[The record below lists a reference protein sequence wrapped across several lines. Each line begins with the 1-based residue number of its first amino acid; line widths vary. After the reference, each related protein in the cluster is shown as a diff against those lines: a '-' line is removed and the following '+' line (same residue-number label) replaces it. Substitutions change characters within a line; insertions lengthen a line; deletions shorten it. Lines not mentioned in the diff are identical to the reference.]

1 MAGVGG
7 TRERWGAAR
16 GRVREVAC
24 DESGSDG
31 ENLLGGNTDVFAHAS
46 VALPVDVA
54 AECVREIRHRIRSP
68 AEEYKA
74 NHLLREK
81 HRAVL
86 VWLLAAGG
94 PIHGR
99 AHVHLTE
106 KAFLVVD
113 RAVGLL
119 LGDPADA
126 VSLYR
131 QGPEVFGADAWREFL
146 VAANALLRVR
156 PGGQRD
162 TGRDAAPAAG
172 YAPCA
177 AREGSPLAGETP
189 DAAGEVSSRAGEA
202 SDAPEDAFFATV
214 DALVRAAPGSE
225 AARILRRLAAHRYRA
240 DAYRTRMRAAPA
252 LFPVLNPLFPALRY
266 TAAHWSADG
275 LPVVLVHDRQ
285 NALTPGRIARIVQ
298 SARRD
303 GIELHGLRLVDSRD
317 DARVQIADFLA
328 GIGRRIASD
337 ELAGTGDR
345 ELTACLRPYVAAGSV
360 WGDARSWARLAPA
373 GENPGRA
380 AEINSGV

>member
-1 MAGVGG
+1 M
-7 TRERWGAAR
+7 
-16 GRVREVAC
+16 AC

-31 ENLLGGNTDVFAHAS
+31 ENLLAGNTDVFAHAS
-46 VALPVDVA
+46 VSLPVDVA

-106 KAFLVVD
+106 KAFLVAD

-119 LGDPADA
+119 LGDPVDA
-126 VSLYR
+126 VSLYG

-156 PGGQRD
+156 AGGPRD
-162 TGRDAAPAAG
+162 TGGQGVPPAAD
-172 YAPCA
+172 AP
-177 AREGSPLAGETP
+177 RPTGDGSPGAGGAP
-189 DAAGEVSSRAGEA
+189 HAAGEPALATPG
-202 SDAPEDAFFATV
+202 DAFFATV
-214 DALVRAAPGSE
+214 DALIGAAPGSR
-225 AARILRRLAAHRYRA
+225 AAGILRRLAAHRREA
-240 DAYRTRMRAAPA
+240 DAYRTRMRAAPP
-252 LFPVLNPLFPALRY
+252 LFPPLNPLFPALRH
-266 TAAHWSADG
+266 TAAHWSAG
-275 LPVVLVHDRQ
+275 GRPVVLVHDRQ

-303 GIELHGLRLVDSRD
+303 GIALHGLRLVDSRD

-328 GIGRRIASD
+328 GIARRIASD
-337 ELAGTGDR
+337 ELAGAGDP
-345 ELTACLRPYVAAGSV
+345 ELTACLRPYVAAESV

>member
-1 MAGVGG
+1 M
-7 TRERWGAAR
+7 
-16 GRVREVAC
+16 AC
-24 DESGSDG
+24 DESGADG

-113 RAVGLL
+113 RVAALL
-119 LGDPADA
+119 LGDPTDA

-131 QGPEVFGADAWREFL
+131 QGPEVFGAAAWRQFL

-156 PGGQRD
+156 PGGPRD
-162 TGRDAAPAAG
+162 TGGEGAPAAG
-172 YAPCA
+172 DAPCA
-177 AREGSPLAGETP
+177 AGKGSPMTGEAP
-189 DAAGEVSSRAGEA
+189 PAAGEALPTVREA
-202 SDAPEDAFFATV
+202 LHAPEDAFFATV

-225 AARILRRLAAHRYRA
+225 AAGILRRLAAHRQRA
-240 DAYRTRMRAAPA
+240 DAYRTRMRAAPP
-252 LFPVLNPLFPALRY
+252 LFPVLNPLFPALRH

-275 LPVVLVHDRQ
+275 RPVVLVHDRQ

-298 SARRD
+298 SAHRD
-303 GIELHGLRLVDSRD
+303 GIALHGLRLVDSRD

-328 GIGRRIASD
+328 GIARKIASD
-337 ELAGTGDR
+337 ELAGTGDP
-345 ELTACLRPYVAAGSV
+345 ELTACLRPYVAEQSV

>member
-1 MAGVGG
+1 M
-7 TRERWGAAR
+7 
-16 GRVREVAC
+16 AC

-68 AEEYKA
+68 AEECKA

-162 TGRDAAPAAG
+162 TGGDAAPAAG

-177 AREGSPLAGETP
+177 AREGSPLAGEAP
-189 DAAGEVSSRAGEA
+189 
-202 SDAPEDAFFATV
+202 DAPEDAFFATV

-225 AARILRRLAAHRYRA
+225 AAGTLRRLAAHRHRA

-252 LFPVLNPLFPALRY
+252 LFPVLNPLFAALRH

-275 LPVVLVHDRQ
+275 RPVVLVHDRQ

-317 DARVQIADFLA
+317 DVRVQIADFLA
-328 GIGRRIASD
+328 GIARRIASD
-337 ELAGTGDR
+337 ELAATGDR